1 MRDIDSILDAL
12 ERLNVASR
20 RELPRDLAD
29 RLADMGVVEF
39 RGASITS
46 LIDRVFT
53 LQGQIAG
60 GGADRED
67 DEDDGHSSVTYLAGQ
82 PASEAFQS
90 GSRSVPSPPPGGW
103 LGAEANPR
111 RQ

>member
-20 RELPRDLAD
+20 RELPRGLAD
-29 RLADMGVVEF
+29 RLADMGIVEF

-53 LQGQIAG
+53 LQGQIVD
-60 GGADRED
+60 GGADRDD
-67 DEDDGHSSVTYLAGQ
+67 DEDD
-82 PASEAFQS
+82 
-90 GSRSVPSPPPGGW
+90 PGPV
-103 LGAEANPR
+103 LKA
-111 RQ
+111 

>member
-20 RELPRDLAD
+20 RELPRHLAD
-29 RLADMGVVEF
+29 RLADMGIVEF

-53 LQGQIAG
+53 LQGQIVG
-60 GGADRED
+60 GGADRDD
-67 DEDDGHSSVTYLAGQ
+67 DEDDGDSSVTDLAGR
-82 PASEAFQS
+82 PVSAVFPS
-90 GSRSVPSPPPGGW
+90 GSRSVPSPFRAGRPA
-103 LGAEANPR
+103 AEANLR